1 MFSALSLDRSDI
13 LFSSNY
19 GRPALKIVLGVE
31 NVLHEILEH
40 ECNETRSNRTCL
52 SKMNRN
58 ISNCLLWDEEMKI
71 TFF

>member
-31 NVLHEILEH
+31 NVLHEMLEH
-40 ECNETRSNRTCL
+40 ECHETRFTRTCF
-52 SKMNRN
+52 STIK
-58 ISNCLLWDEEMKI
+58 ISVTVFYGLRK
-71 TFF
+71 

>member
-19 GRPALKIVLGVE
+19 GRPALKIVLRVE

-40 ECNETRSNRTCL
+40 ECHETRFARTCF
-52 SKMNRN
+52 STIK
-58 ISNCLLWDEEMKI
+58 ISVTVFHGTRK
-71 TFF
+71 